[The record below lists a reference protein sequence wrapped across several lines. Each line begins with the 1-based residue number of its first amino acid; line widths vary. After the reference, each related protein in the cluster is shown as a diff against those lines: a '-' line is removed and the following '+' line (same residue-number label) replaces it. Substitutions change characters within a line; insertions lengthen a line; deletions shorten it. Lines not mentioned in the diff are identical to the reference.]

1 MGCGEVFLC
10 VTLFLPALNK
20 FLLLIKPLLKFDTG
34 LNKTMLKSDRIPI
47 TVGVVGH
54 LDVIT
59 TDEQK
64 SLIEDLFRDLAE
76 RYPNSPV
83 YLFSSIA
90 EGADRYVANIFLDL
104 KRRYEE
110 FQEKFELIVPTPFEL
125 EEYKNDFSEASDRE
139 FDDLLKQAKRSFCVG
154 YDDEKNIN
162 RPQQYL
168 KTGKLVADSSLIL
181 IALWDGEAGK
191 TGGTADI
198 VKHKITG
205 DDDTVAESTF
215 EYDGTVFILP
225 SKRAKSSYKVSSNL
239 KNNDSLSLD
248 HILKDPVLRDALE
261 KIEEINSDSLA
272 IRQPEIEKSQ
282 SYLFKKPE
290 KLSTPQKSI
299 LNWYSMM
306 DLLSKQFRKR
316 DIFITICLF
325 ILGIFLILA
334 LEIYSNIMLKRW
346 VLGIAMLFI
355 VAATLVYFYSRST
368 KNHKKYLYNRTLAEA
383 LRIQFYW
390 NITGINKNVSDY
402 ILRIYRKEFTWV
414 KHILSAVYGITYN
427 NGSISSESINDL
439 TDNWVNNQ
447 ADFFESAIKK
457 MRKQINFYH
466 KISEISFAIAFVL
479 LGSILILGKFYETN
493 NYLNWLLIIIG
504 TLLGAFALIK
514 AYIQMKGYEPLVN
527 QYELMHVIYQKAE
540 SKIAEVNNLQM
551 DIMEKQS
558 YLKELFF
565 VIGKEA
571 LIENGNWYLIF
582 KEKEPEIEGF

>member
-1 MGCGEVFLC
+1 M
-10 VTLFLPALNK
+10 
-20 FLLLIKPLLKFDTG
+20 LI
-34 LNKTMLKSDRIPI
+34 SERIPI

-59 TDEQK
+59 TNEQK
-64 SLIEDLFRDLAE
+64 LQIENLFRDLASV
-76 RYPNSPV
+76 YTNSPV

-90 EGADRYVANIFLDL
+90 EGADRYVANIFLEL
-104 KRRYEE
+104 KRNNEDYKDR
-110 FQEKFELIVPTPFEL
+110 FELIVPMPFEI
-125 EEYKNDFSEASDRE
+125 EEYKNDFSEESDRE
-139 FDDLLKQAKRSFCVG
+139 FDDLLKQACRSFCVG
-154 YDDEKNIN
+154 YDDNKEID

-181 IALWDGEAGK
+181 IALWDGESGK
-191 TGGTADI
+191 KGGTADI

-225 SKRAKSSYKVSSNL
+225 SKRAKSSYKVSGDIRN
-239 KNNDSLSLD
+239 KDSLSLN
-248 HILKDPVLRDALE
+248 HILKDPVLKDALE
-261 KIEEINSDSLA
+261 KIEEINSDSLTLK
-272 IRQPEIEKSQ
+272 QSEIEKSK
-282 SYLFKKPE
+282 SYLFSKPD
-290 KLSTPQKSI
+290 KLSTSQKSI
-299 LNWYSMM
+299 LSWYSIM
-306 DLLSKQFRKR
+306 DLLSLQFRKR
-316 DIFITICLF
+316 DIIITICLF
-325 ILGIFLILA
+325 ILGVFLILS
-334 LEIYSNIMLKRW
+334 LEFYSNILLKRW
-346 VLGIAMLFI
+346 VLGVAMFFI

-390 NITGINKNVSDY
+390 NIAGINKNVSDY

-414 KHILSAVYGITYN
+414 KHILSAIYGITFN
-427 NGSISSESINDL
+427 NGSISSETINDL
-439 TDNWVNNQ
+439 TYNWIKNQ

-457 MRKQINFYH
+457 MRKQISFYH
-466 KISEISFAIAFVL
+466 KISNISFAVAFVL
-479 LGSILILGKFYETN
+479 LGSILILGGFYERN

-504 TLLGAFALIK
+504 TLLGVFALIK

-527 QYELMHVIYQKAE
+527 QYELMQVIYAKAE
-540 SKIAEVNNLQM
+540 SKITEVNNLQM
-551 DIMEKQS
+551 DITDKQS

-582 KEKEPEIEGF
+582 KEKEPEIEGI

>member
-1 MGCGEVFLC
+1 MS
-10 VTLFLPALNK
+10 
-20 FLLLIKPLLKFDTG
+20 I
-34 LNKTMLKSDRIPI
+34 SDRIPI

-54 LDVIT
+54 LDVLT

-64 SLIEDLFRDLAE
+64 LQIESLFRDLA
-76 RYPNSPV
+76 RGYPSSPV

-104 KRRYEE
+104 KRNNEE
-110 FQEKFELIVPTPFEL
+110 YKERFELIVPMPFET
-125 EEYKNDFSEASDRE
+125 EEYKNDFSDDSDLE
-139 FDDLLKQAKRSFCVG
+139 FEELLKQAKRYFPVG
-154 YDDEKNIN
+154 YDSFEID

-191 TGGTADI
+191 KGGTADI

-215 EYDGTVFILP
+215 EYDGTVFVLP
-225 SKRAKSSYKVSSNL
+225 SKRAKSSYKVTGDL
-239 KNNDSLSLD
+239 KNKESLTLE

-261 KIEEINSDSLA
+261 KIEEINSDSSA
-272 IRQPEIEKSQ
+272 IRKPDFEKSQ
-282 SYLFKKPE
+282 SYLFNAQW
-290 KLSTPQKSI
+290 KLEDPQKPV
-299 LNWYSMM
+299 LNWYSIM
-306 DLLSKQFRKR
+306 DLLSLQFRKR

-325 ILGIFLILA
+325 TLGLLLILSLA
-334 LEIYSNIMLKRW
+334 IYSNILTRRW
-346 VLGIAMLFI
+346 VLSIAMGFV
-355 VAATLVYFYSRST
+355 VAATMVYFYSRST

-390 NITGINKNVSDY
+390 NIAGINKNVSDY
-402 ILRIYRKEFTWV
+402 ILRIHRKEFTWV

-427 NGSISSESINDL
+427 NKSISSDTINDL
-439 TDNWVNNQ
+439 THNWVKNQ
-447 ADFFESAIKK
+447 ADFFESAIRK
-457 MRKQINFYH
+457 MTKQIGFYH
-466 KISEISFAIAFVL
+466 NISNISFAIAFAI
-479 LGSILILGKFYETN
+479 LGSILIFGKFYETN
-493 NYLNWLLIIIG
+493 NYLDWLLIFIES
-504 TLLGAFALIK
+504 LLGVFALIK

-527 QYELMHVIYQKAE
+527 QYELMHVIYQRAE
-540 SKIAEVNNLQM
+540 SKINEVNDLPLA
-551 DIMEKQS
+551 IAEKQS

-582 KEKEPEIEGF
+582 KEKEPEVEGI